1 MISGVRTKVTVQ
13 PGGLIEIR
21 SDELP
26 EGAIVEVIV
35 LLDSPPSEA
44 TKPKDLS
51 RFIGAAKGNFS
62 SVAEVD
68 QFIRQERD
76 AWDS

>member
-1 MISGVRTKVTVQ
+1 MISGVRTRVTVQ

-26 EGAIVEVIV
+26 EGTVVEVIV
-35 LLDSPPSEA
+35 LLDSLPAGA
-44 TKPKDLS
+44 TQPKGLS

-62 SVAEVD
+62 SIAEVD
-68 QFIRQERD
+68 QFIRQERNSD
-76 AWDS
+76 QR

>member
-13 PGGLIEIR
+13 AGGLIELR

-26 EGAIVEVIV
+26 EGATVEVIV
-35 LLDSPPSEA
+35 LLEPPKTDSSPS
-44 TKPKDLS
+44 KGLS

-62 SVAEVD
+62 SPVEID
-68 QFIRQERD
+68 EFIRQERD
-76 AWDS
+76 EWDS

>member
-13 PGGLIEIR
+13 AGGLIELR

-26 EGAIVEVIV
+26 EGATVEVIV
-35 LLDSPPSEA
+35 LLDI
-44 TKPKDLS
+44 PKAEDTQSRGLS

-62 SVAEVD
+62 GTEEIDEFV
-68 QFIRQERD
+68 RQERD
-76 AWDS
+76 SWEF